1 MIDLEILDRTYL
13 RIAGAVQESIVDGPG
28 FRYVIFTQGCK
39 FHCKGCHNAQSWDP
53 PRELKGG
60 RSLNMPVLSEEL
72 RSYPNMAGLAFSGG
86 EPFLQP
92 EPLTIFAKIVK
103 EQGYSLWAYT
113 GFTFDQ
119 LLSDHK
125 RRVLLELL
133 DVVVDGPFVLSK
145 KSMQIDF
152 RGSTN
157 QRIIDVHQSLKK
169 GKVILASGFN

>member
-28 FRYVIFTQGCK
+28 FLYVIFTQGCK
-39 FHCKGCHNAQSWDP
+39 FHCKGCHNAQSWD
-53 PRELKGG
+53 LNGG
-60 RSLNMPVLSEEL
+60 MEVKMPVLYEEM
-72 RSYPNMAGLAFSGG
+72 RSDPLIEGVTFSGG

>member
-1 MIDLEILDRTYL
+1 M
-13 RIAGAVQESIVDGPG
+13 P
-28 FRYVIFTQGCK
+28 VI
-39 FHCKGCHNAQSWDP
+39 S
-53 PRELKGG
+53 LKGI
-60 RSLNMPVLSEEL
+60 N
-72 RSYPNMAGLAFSGG
+72 
-86 EPFLQP
+86 
-92 EPLTIFAKIVK
+92 KIVK